1 MKWYQ
6 KLYIRFIKCFIVP
19 CEQASFLL
27 TKQEFQKLSFREA
40 WRLRAHMMKCKYCR
54 WFKKEN
60 VVLSHAVL
68 NYKHKID
75 TDNLPFCIDPSKLE
89 EIKKNLSSQK

>member
-27 TKQEFQKLSFREA
+27 TKKDFQKLSFKEA
-40 WRLRAHMMKCKYCR
+40 WRLRAHMIKCKYCR
-54 WFKKEN
+54 WLQKEN
-60 VVLSHAVL
+60 TLLSETILHT
-68 NYKHKID
+68 KHKID
-75 TDNLPFCIDPSKLE
+75 HENLPFSIDPSKLE
-89 EIKKNLSSQK
+89 EIKAKIRTQQ